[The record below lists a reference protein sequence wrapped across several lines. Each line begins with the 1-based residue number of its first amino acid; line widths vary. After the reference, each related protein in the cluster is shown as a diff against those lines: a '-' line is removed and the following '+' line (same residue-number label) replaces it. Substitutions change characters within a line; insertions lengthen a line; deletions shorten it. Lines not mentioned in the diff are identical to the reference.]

1 MFDRPLRADCGL
13 LIRAVFVAQVCTG
26 QPRAA
31 IVVTVTGLV
40 SVRPPR
46 PPISPVGVIWRDPG
60 SSCGVGV
67 AMTLVADEQWGG
79 GGGSSVSKKGL

>member
-1 MFDRPLRADCGL
+1 MFDRPLRADCGV

-40 SVRPPR
+40 SVPP
-46 PPISPVGVIWRDPG
+46 PFHLSLLSGGTQGAPVGV
-60 SSCGVGV
+60 GVEV
-67 AMTLVADEQWGG
+67 GG
-79 GGGSSVSKKGL
+79 GVSLSNDTCRR

>member
-1 MFDRPLRADCGL
+1 MFDRPLRADCGV

-26 QPRAA
+26 RPRAA

-40 SVRPPR
+40 SVPP
-46 PPISPVGVIWRDPG
+46 PPPFHLSVLSGGTQGAPV
-60 SSCGVGV
+60 GVGV